1 MTKQFERLKAKL
13 VKNGREI
20 NALEEKALRLREG
33 RAGDCARERGTT
45 FKRLSER
52 FYLSPLT

>member
-1 MTKQFERLKAKL
+1 MAKQFERLKAKL
-13 VKNGREI
+13 VKNGRGMS
-20 NALEEKALRLREG
+20 ALEEKTLRVREG
-33 RAGDCARERGTT
+33 SAGDCARERGTT